1 MTVKNRRVF
10 ELRLGKVGLIVFIGG
25 MSLMLFSIF
34 LLGIVVG
41 KHMEAYPERYSS
53 GITDLI
59 RERPFAA
66 VSKQG
71 KVAPP
76 AADQGKK
83 NEPAGGGADFGLTFY
98 DTLGGK
104 KGGTAAGALTGP
116 AKYKPPDISAEQASP
131 AGSAADTGSL
141 MVIPGGTISETAP
154 SVPVG
159 EGGTKKKLNPS
170 PEGTPAREAGMRKPL
185 AGEAE
190 VRGKG
195 GFEVQVAA
203 YREKSQ
209 AEQLVKK
216 VAAFGFSPRV
226 VMKELPGKGR
236 WFRVI
241 VGGFE
246 NRGTAQEAADQM
258 AGKIRGLK
266 FMIRSSTGTVMADE

>member
-10 ELRLGKVGLIVFIGG
+10 ELRLGKIGLIVFIGG

-41 KHMEAYPERYSS
+41 KHMEAYPDRYSS

-59 RERPFAA
+59 RDRLFAA
-66 VSKQG
+66 ASKQG
-71 KVAPP
+71 KAAPT
-76 AADQGKK
+76 AAEQGK
-83 NEPAGGGADFGLTFY
+83 NHEPAGGGADFDLTFY

-104 KGGTAAGALTGP
+104 KGGAATGAPAGP
-116 AKYKPPDISAEQASP
+116 AKYKPSDISAEQTSP
-131 AGSAADTGSL
+131 AGSAADAKPPMT
-141 MVIPGGTISETAP
+141 IPAGTMSETTP
-154 SVPVG
+154 PVSID
-159 EGGTKKKLNPS
+159 EGGTKKLNPS
-170 PEGTPAREAGMRKPL
+170 PEGTPAGEAGIGKPR

-190 VRGKG
+190 LRGNG
-195 GFEVQVAA
+195 RFEVQVAA

-216 VAAFGFSPRV
+216 VTAFGFSPRV

-246 NRGTAQEAADQM
+246 SRGTAQAAADQM

-266 FMIRSSTGTVMADE
+266 FVIRSSNGNGND